1 MVRIM
6 KKLSLFLLV
15 AASTMLFASNVE
27 TEGLKFIQLLS
38 TGDFEG
44 AQSMSSQLLL
54 GALSRSGLT
63 LQSFW
68 KKLTEQVGV
77 LKQIKRIKSGTE
89 QGYQIAYVGCEF
101 ERATLDAK
109 IVFDKE
115 MKVAGLQF
123 LPYVDELS
131 FKVPEYAK
139 TENFVEIECT
149 VGKDEWQLP
158 GILTMPKGEG
168 PFPIVILVHGSGPND
183 RDETVGANKPFRDL
197 AWGLA
202 SNGIAVLRYDKRTKV
217 YAQQYVRMIDTMTIK
232 EEVIDDALAA
242 IDLAKTFE
250 KIDHRRIFL
259 LGHSLGGTVA
269 PRIAV
274 QTNELAGVILLA
286 PASRGLYIVNALKQ
300 YEYIFSLD
308 GKIDEQ
314 ESKQIQELREQ
325 IERIQN
331 RQLKESEVL
340 LGASKAYWEDLLEY
354 DPLETAKTLRIPILL
369 LQGARDY
376 QVTIEDYQM
385 WQEALKEKQDAT
397 LKLYPDLNHLFIA
410 GTGPSTPH
418 EYQQP
423 GNVSEQVIKD
433 ISDWIKKFQK

>member
-1 MVRIM
+1 M
-6 KKLSLFLLV
+6 KRFFVFLLV
-15 AASTMLFASNVE
+15 ANSAIFFASNVE
-27 TEGLKFIQLLS
+27 TEGLKFIQFFS
-38 TGDFEG
+38 AGNFEG

-54 GALSRSGLT
+54 GALSQSGLT

-68 KKLTEQVGV
+68 AKLTEQVGV
-77 LKQIKRIKSGTE
+77 LKQIKRVKSGTE

-101 ERATLDAK
+101 EKATLDAK

-131 FKVPEYAK
+131 FRVPEYAK
-139 TENFVEIECT
+139 TENFVEIECS
-149 VGKDEWQLP
+149 VGKGEWQLP
-158 GILTMPKGEG
+158 GTLTMPKGEG
-168 PFPIVILVHGSGPND
+168 PFPVVVLVHGSGPND

-217 YAQQYVRMIDTMTIK
+217 YAQEYVKRIDAMTIK

-259 LGHSLGGTVA
+259 LGHSLGGTIA
-269 PRIAV
+269 PRIAA
-274 QTNELAGVILLA
+274 QTDELAGVILLA

-354 DPLETAKTLRIPILL
+354 DPLETAKTLKTPILL

-385 WQEALKEKQDAT
+385 WQEALKEKKDVT
-397 LKLYPDLNHLFIA
+397 LILYPDLNHLFI
-410 GTGPSTPH
+410 TGSGLSTPY

-433 ISDWIKKFQK
+433 ISEWIKRIQK

>member
-1 MVRIM
+1 M

-68 KKLTEQVGV
+68 TKLTEQVGV